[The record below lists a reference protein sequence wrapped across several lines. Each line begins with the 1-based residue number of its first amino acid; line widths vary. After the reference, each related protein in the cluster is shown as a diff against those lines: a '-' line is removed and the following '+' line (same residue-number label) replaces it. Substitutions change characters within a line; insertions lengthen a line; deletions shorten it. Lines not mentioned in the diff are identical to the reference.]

1 MVVHRRQLPV
11 VDPCAGFVPAEGSV
25 RGDGGFCERC
35 QRDVHDVSAMSES
48 QLRTFLVARAG
59 TRVCVAYRVD
69 ARGYVRL
76 RPEPPPSPP
85 PTQWPLQAHWMQGTV
100 GALALLLAA
109 CAGHLS
115 EAEVPGSAC
124 RDAQGYEVECPGWGE
139 AELLS
144 VPEALE
150 LDDAEGCPLRPTAE
164 GPEEESTELLVEDPG
179 VTDEALPDEA
189 DEALVD
195 VYEID
200 VDEEGLTRGVVVE
213 VSPATIQPESEPP
226 TGLTLGA
233 MVVPIAESTDGYVP
247 TTHLWQD
254 WRARRAE
261 RRAAR
266 ARWRASRRAGS

>member
-1 MVVHRRQLPV
+1 
-11 VDPCAGFVPAEGSV
+11 
-25 RGDGGFCERC
+25 
-35 QRDVHDVSAMSES
+35 
-48 QLRTFLVARAG
+48 
-59 TRVCVAYRVD
+59 
-69 ARGYVRL
+69 
-76 RPEPPPSPP
+76 
-85 PTQWPLQAHWMQGTV
+85 
-100 GALALLLAA
+100 
-109 CAGHLS
+109 
-115 EAEVPGSAC
+115 
-124 RDAQGYEVECPGWGE
+124 
-139 AELLS
+139 
-144 VPEALE
+144 
-150 LDDAEGCPLRPTAE
+150 
-164 GPEEESTELLVEDPG
+164 STELLVEDPG